1 MGAGDSVVIK
11 TCVFDADGNLINI
24 GEWDEQIQSIEIEPA
39 AYDEEGNLIEDAVYE
54 DQPTNPLPAG
64 AYTEE
69 REVVYDERYG
79 WRLADQPAPVSDKDR
94 IEALEAALL
103 EVILQNG

>member
-1 MGAGDSVVIK
+1 MDSEIGGMSMLK

-24 GEWDEQIQSIEIEPA
+24 GEWDYMVQPVQVGV
-39 AYDEEGNLIEDAVYE
+39 DEETGEPIYE
-54 DQPTNPLPAG
+54 DQTTNPLPDG

-69 REVVYDERYG
+69 REVVYSEEHG
-79 WRLADQPAPVSDKDR
+79 WRLADAPVQVSDRER

-103 EVILQNG
+103 EVILNG

>member
-11 TCVFDADGNLINI
+11 TCVFDVEGRLINI
-24 GEWDEQIQSIEIEPA
+24 GEWDYMVQQVQIGVDKETGEP
-39 AYDEEGNLIEDAVYE
+39 IYE
-54 DQPTNPLPAG
+54 DQVTNPLPEG

-69 REVVYDERYG
+69 REVVYSEDHG
-79 WRLADQPAPVSDKDR
+79 WRLADAPAPVTDKER

-103 EVILQNG
+103 EVILGG